1 MDLQAGC
8 CSFAERFF
16 SFPNM
21 VQFTPLRPYRP
32 AITYATA
39 ITTQAFEKPQ
49 EAEYPNIPPSPDY
62 SFQHVLQPEAFAIRQ
77 LPKKERL
84 TIARRELEA
93 FIERELLERE
103 EQPAAYVYQQ
113 QSGPHLHT
121 GIVGGLSREDYES
134 GHIREHEQV
143 HQARAAML
151 LDFYRGVEVSGT
163 PVLMAHPDNRELEAW
178 KAEVM
183 AGLRLYNFTTKD
195 GIQHAVWRTMD
206 HEQLAQLEAIFQRIP
221 TLYIADGHH
230 RSSAFSTYAREKTG
244 NGMPEPALMAYTL
257 PASQLNIASFHR
269 LLHTLPVANSQ
280 TLLEQASPLFLIEKL
295 NEARLPN
302 REGELVVC
310 VGKQWYSWT
319 VRSAAYE
326 AHTHCAKLDVYILDQ
341 AFLKGILGME
351 VDDENANMR
360 FVEGTMRLARLRERA
375 EEEGVEV
382 LFLLHPIGMQTL
394 MELSD
399 AGETLPPKSTWI
411 EPKLRSGL
419 FVQPL
424 AESDPANW

>member
-1 MDLQAGC
+1 MFLC
-8 CSFAERFF
+8 RKVF
-16 SFPNM
+16 SSPDM

-39 ITTQAFEKPQ
+39 ITTQAFEKPL
-49 EAEYPNIPPSPDY
+49 EAEYPHIPPSPDY
-62 SFQHVLQPEAFAIRQ
+62 SFQHVLQPESFAVRR
-77 LPKKERL
+77 LPENERL

-93 FIERELLERE
+93 FIEQELLERE

-113 QSGPHLHT
+113 QSGPNLHT
-121 GIVGGLSREDYES
+121 GIVGGLSRQDYDR

-143 HQARAAML
+143 HRARAAML
-151 LDFYRGVEVSGT
+151 LDFYREVGVNGT

-195 GIQHAVWRTMD
+195 GTQHAVWRTME

-230 RSSAFSTYAREKTG
+230 RSSAFSSYAREKSDRG
-244 NGMPEPALMAYTL
+244 APDLPLMAYTL

-269 LLHTLPVANSQ
+269 LLHSLPVRDVQ
-280 TLLEQASPLFLIEKL
+280 TFLEQASHLFLIEKL
-295 NEARLPN
+295 EEARLPN

-310 VGKQWYSWT
+310 IGKQWYSWT

-326 AHTHCAKLDVYILDQ
+326 ADTHCAKLDVYILDQ
-341 AFLKGILGME
+341 AFLKGTLGMDVNE
-351 VDDENANMR
+351 ENANMR

-375 EEEGVEV
+375 EAESVEV
-382 LFLLHPIGMQTL
+382 VFLLHPIGMQTL

-424 AESDPANW
+424 AEPDPADW